1 MLKKFILLFILL
13 IPAFVFGNDI
23 LDVSLDKREIFEG
36 ENIKLVIEIAQNVKD
51 SDNFKLPKIEDFL
64 ILSRKDYIKNGKKY
78 VYEYALTPK
87 THGFFTIP
95 AITVYD
101 SDKNQTVSNPIEIK
115 VNKTK
120 ISQAVYTASD
130 ENTFVKAY
138 TDTNA
143 AYVNQQLYYTLEF
156 ATRYNLASNPNYLLP
171 MFRDFWKTKSDIKSG
186 YELINGENYFTF
198 TVTTRIYPM
207 RDGVIIID
215 PSVVDVQ
222 YLNGGNKL
230 SFKTKPI
237 KIKIFPLPQK
247 NIPENFTGAVG
258 KYYIS
263 SSVNKK
269 SVKINEPVNLSINV
283 KGNGNINSIA
293 EPVFELSSDIKKY
306 ATFVKVEN
314 DPVIS
319 SKKFQCVL
327 IPLMSGQKNIPEI
340 AFSYFDP
347 DLKNYVVIKSSP
359 IFFDVSSETYEPA
372 ARQDEQTGQE
382 FVIQKNLKPVKDVLY
397 AKQYKMLLVKNKFFL
412 AVLSLF
418 LLFAVSSFVY
428 RIVIIYMQ
436 RDYEKIQKIKAYKK
450 AEYYLKNSY
459 DYLRKEEQI
468 NFYTCLEYAVKMFLR
483 SKTNIEYLNMSKNEI
498 EINLKKAGDEP
509 EFIKNISDVLKEC
522 EIYKFKLIKADM
534 LEMNKIYYKTKYIIK
549 EKKYE

>member
-1 MLKKFILLFILL
+1 MLKKFILLFVLL

-36 ENIKLVIEIAQNVKD
+36 ENIKLVVEIAQNVKN

-78 VYEYALTPK
+78 VYEYVITPK
-87 THGFFTIP
+87 TYGFFTIP

-101 SDKNQTVSNPIEIK
+101 SDKNEIVSNPIEIK

-120 ISQAVYTASD
+120 VSQAVYTASD
-130 ENTFVKAY
+130 VNTFVKAY

-143 AYVNQQLYYTLEF
+143 AYVNQQVYYTLEF

-198 TVTTRIYPM
+198 TVTTRLYPM
-207 RDGVIIID
+207 RDGIIIID
-215 PSVVDVQ
+215 PSVVDVK
-222 YLNGGNKL
+222 YLNGSNKY
-230 SFKTKPI
+230 SFKTNPI

-269 SVKINEPVNLSINV
+269 SVKINEPVNLSINI

-314 DPVIS
+314 DSVIS

-340 AFSYFDP
+340 TFSYFDP
-347 DLKNYVVIKSSP
+347 DLKNYVVIKSSA
-359 IFFDVSSETYEPA
+359 IFFDVNSETYDAA
-372 ARQDEQTGQE
+372 ARQDEQTGEE
-382 FVIQKNLKPVKDVLY
+382 FVIQKNLKPVKDVVY
-397 AKQYKMLLVKNKFFL
+397 AKQYKKYLVKNKFFMSL
-412 AVLSLF
+412 LSLF

-522 EIYKFKLIKADM
+522 EIYKFKSVKADI

-549 EKKYE
+549 EKK

>member
-1 MLKKFILLFILL
+1 MLKKIILLFILL
-13 IPAFVFGNDI
+13 IPAFVFGNEI
-23 LDVSLDKREIFEG
+23 LDVSLDKREVFEG
-36 ENIKLVIEIAQNVKD
+36 ENIKLIVEIAQNIKN
-51 SDNFKLPKIEDFL
+51 SDNFQLPKIEDFL

-78 VYEYALTPK
+78 VYEYVITPK
-87 THGFFTIP
+87 TYGFFTIP

-101 SDKNQTVSNPIEIK
+101 SDKNEIVSNPIEIK

-120 ISQAVYTASD
+120 VSQAVYTASD
-130 ENTFVKAY
+130 ANTFVKAY

-143 AYVNQQLYYTLEF
+143 AYVNQQVYYTLEF
-156 ATRYNLASNPNYLLP
+156 ATRYDLASNPNYLLP

-198 TVTTRIYPM
+198 TVTTRLYPM
-207 RDGVIIID
+207 REGIIIID
-215 PSVVDVQ
+215 PSVVDVK
-222 YLNGGNKL
+222 YLNGSNKY
-230 SFKTKPI
+230 SFKTNPI

-258 KYYIS
+258 KYDIS

-269 SVKINEPVNLSINV
+269 SVKINEPVNLSINI

-293 EPVFELSSDIKKY
+293 EPIFELSSDIKKY

-340 AFSYFDP
+340 TFSYFDP
-347 DLKNYVVIKSSP
+347 DLKNYVVIKSSA
-359 IFFDVSSETYEPA
+359 IFFDVSSETYDAA
-372 ARQDEQTGQE
+372 ARQNSQSGQE
-382 FVIQKNLKPVKDVLY
+382 PVIQKTFKPVKDVLY
-397 AKQYKMLLVKNKFFL
+397 AKQYKMLLIKNKFFL
-412 AVLSLF
+412 SVMSLF
-418 LLFAVSSFVY
+418 LLFAASSFIY

-436 RDYEKIQKIKAYKK
+436 RDYEKIQKVKAYKK

-483 SKTNIEYLNMSKNEI
+483 SKTNIEYLNMSKYEI
-498 EINLKKAGDEP
+498 EINLKTAGDEP
-509 EFIKNISDVLKEC
+509 EFIKNISDILKEC
-522 EIYKFKLIKADM
+522 EIYKFKSVKADI

-549 EKKYE
+549 EKK

>member
-1 MLKKFILLFILL
+1 MLKKFILLFVLL

-36 ENIKLVIEIAQNVKD
+36 ENIKLVVEIAQNVKN

-78 VYEYALTPK
+78 VYEYVITPK
-87 THGFFTIP
+87 TYGFFTIP

-101 SDKNQTVSNPIEIK
+101 SDKNEIVSNPIEIK

-120 ISQAVYTASD
+120 VSQAVYTASD
-130 ENTFVKAY
+130 VNTFVKAY

-143 AYVNQQLYYTLEF
+143 AYVNQQVYYTLEF

-198 TVTTRIYPM
+198 TVTTRLYPM
-207 RDGVIIID
+207 RDGIIIID
-215 PSVVDVQ
+215 PSVVDVK
-222 YLNGGNKL
+222 YLNGSNKY
-230 SFKTKPI
+230 SFKTNPI

-269 SVKINEPVNLSINV
+269 SVKINEPVNLSINI

-319 SKKFQCVL
+319 SNKFQCVL

-340 AFSYFDP
+340 TFSYFDP
-347 DLKNYVVIKSSP
+347 DLKNYVVIKSSA
-359 IFFDVSSETYEPA
+359 IFFDVNSETYDAA
-372 ARQDEQTGQE
+372 ARQDEQTGEE
-382 FVIQKNLKPVKDVLY
+382 FVIQKNLKPVKDVVY
-397 AKQYKMLLVKNKFFL
+397 AKQYKKYLVKNKFFMSL
-412 AVLSLF
+412 LSLF

-522 EIYKFKLIKADM
+522 EIYKFKSVKADI

-549 EKKYE
+549 EKK

>member
-1 MLKKFILLFILL
+1 MLKKFILLFVLL

-36 ENIKLVIEIAQNVKD
+36 ENIKLVVEIAQNVKN

-78 VYEYALTPK
+78 VYEYVITPK
-87 THGFFTIP
+87 TYGFFTIP

-101 SDKNQTVSNPIEIK
+101 SDKNEIVSNPIEIK

-120 ISQAVYTASD
+120 VSQAVYTASD
-130 ENTFVKAY
+130 VNTFVKAY

-143 AYVNQQLYYTLEF
+143 AYVNQQVYYTLEF

-198 TVTTRIYPM
+198 TVTTRLYPM
-207 RDGVIIID
+207 RDGIIIID
-215 PSVVDVQ
+215 PSVVDVK
-222 YLNGGNKL
+222 YLNGSNKY
-230 SFKTKPI
+230 SFKTNPI

-269 SVKINEPVNLSINV
+269 SVKINEPVNLSINI

-340 AFSYFDP
+340 TFSYFDP
-347 DLKNYVVIKSSP
+347 DLKNYVVIKSSA
-359 IFFDVSSETYEPA
+359 IFFDVNSETYDAA
-372 ARQDEQTGQE
+372 ARQDEQTGEE
-382 FVIQKNLKPVKDVLY
+382 FVIQKNLKPVKDVVY
-397 AKQYKMLLVKNKFFL
+397 AKQYKKYLVKNKFFMSL
-412 AVLSLF
+412 LSLF

-522 EIYKFKLIKADM
+522 EIYKFKSVKADI

-549 EKKYE
+549 EKK

>member
-13 IPAFVFGNDI
+13 MPAFVFANEI
-23 LDVSLDKREIFEG
+23 LEVSLDKREVFEG
-36 ENIKLVIEIAQNVKD
+36 ENIKLIVEIAQNVKN
-51 SDNFKLPKIEDFL
+51 SDNFQMPKIEDFL
-64 ILSRKDYIKNGKKY
+64 ILSRKDYIKNGNKY
-78 VYEYALTPK
+78 VYEYVITPK
-87 THGFFTIP
+87 TYGFFTIP

-101 SDKNQTVSNPIEIK
+101 SDKNETVSNPIEIK

-120 ISQAVYTASD
+120 VLQTVYTASD
-130 ENTFVKAY
+130 ANTFVKAY
-138 TDTNA
+138 IDTNA
-143 AYVNQQLYYTLEF
+143 AYVNQQVYYTLEF
-156 ATRYNLASNPNYLLP
+156 ATRYDLASNPNYLLP

-198 TVTTRIYPM
+198 TVTTRLYPM

-215 PSVVDVQ
+215 PSAVDVK
-222 YLNGGNKL
+222 YLNDSNKY
-230 SFKTKPI
+230 SFKTNPI

-269 SVKINEPVNLSINV
+269 NVKINEPVNLSINI

-306 ATFVKVEN
+306 ATFVKVES
-314 DPVIS
+314 DPVVS

-327 IPLMSGQKNIPEI
+327 IPLMNGQKNIPEI

-347 DLKNYVVIKSSP
+347 DLKNYVVIKSSA
-359 IFFDVSSETYEPA
+359 IFFDVSSETYDA
-372 ARQDEQTGQE
+372 AAGQNSQSGQE
-382 FVIQKNLKPVKDVLY
+382 SVIQKDFKPVKDVLY
-397 AKQYKMLLVKNKFFL
+397 AKQYKMLLIKNKFFL
-412 AVLSLF
+412 SVLSLF
-418 LLFAVSSFVY
+418 LLFAASSFVY

-483 SKTNIEYLNMSKNEI
+483 SKTNIEYLNMSKYEI
-498 EINLKKAGDEP
+498 EINLKTSGDEP
-509 EFIKNISDVLKEC
+509 EFIKNIYDILKEC
-522 EIYKFKLIKADM
+522 EIYKFKSVKADI
-534 LEMNKIYYKTKYIIK
+534 LEMNKIYYKAKYIIK
-549 EKKYE
+549 EKK

>member
-13 IPAFVFGNDI
+13 MPAFVFANEI
-23 LDVSLDKREIFEG
+23 LEVSLDKREVFQG
-36 ENIKLVIEIAQNVKD
+36 ENIKLIVEIAQNVKN
-51 SDNFKLPKIEDFL
+51 SDNFQLPKIEDFL
-64 ILSRKDYIKNGKKY
+64 ILSRKDYIKNGSKY
-78 VYEYALTPK
+78 VYEYLITPK
-87 THGFFTIP
+87 TYGFFTIP

-101 SDKNQTVSNPIEIK
+101 SDKNETVSNPIEIK

-120 ISQAVYTASD
+120 VSQTVYTASD
-130 ENTFVKAY
+130 ANTFVKAY
-138 TDTNA
+138 IDTNA
-143 AYVNQQLYYTLEF
+143 AYVNQQVYYTLEF

-198 TVTTRIYPM
+198 TVTTRLYPM

-215 PSVVDVQ
+215 PSAVDVK
-222 YLNGGNKL
+222 YLNDSNKH
-230 SFKTKPI
+230 SFKTNPI

-269 SVKINEPVNLSINV
+269 SVKINEPVNLSINI

-306 ATFVKVEN
+306 ATFVKVES

-327 IPLMSGQKNIPEI
+327 IPLMNGQKNIPEI
-340 AFSYFDP
+340 TFSYFDP
-347 DLKNYVVIKSSP
+347 DLKNYTVIKSSA
-359 IFFDVSSETYEPA
+359 ISFDVSSETYDA
-372 ARQDEQTGQE
+372 ALGQNSQSGQE
-382 FVIQKNLKPVKDVLY
+382 SVIQKNFKPVKDVLY

-412 AVLSLF
+412 SVLSLF
-418 LLFAVSSFVY
+418 LLFAASSFIY
-428 RIVIIYMQ
+428 RIGIIYMQ

-450 AEYYLKNSY
+450 AEYYLKNAY
-459 DYLRKEEQI
+459 DSLRKEEQI
-468 NFYTCLEYAVKMFLR
+468 NFYTCLEYAVKMFLM
-483 SKTNIEYLNMSKNEI
+483 SKTNIEYLNMSKYEI
-498 EINLKKAGDEP
+498 EINLKTSGDEP
-509 EFIKNISDVLKEC
+509 EFIKNIYDILKEC
-522 EIYKFKLIKADM
+522 EIYKFKSVKADI
-534 LEMNKIYYKTKYIIK
+534 LEMNKIYYKAKYIIK
-549 EKKYE
+549 EKK